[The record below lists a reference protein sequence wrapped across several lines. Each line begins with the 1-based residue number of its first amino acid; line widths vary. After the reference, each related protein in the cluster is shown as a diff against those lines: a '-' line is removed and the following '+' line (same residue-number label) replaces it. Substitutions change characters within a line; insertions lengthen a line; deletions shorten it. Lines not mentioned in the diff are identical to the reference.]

1 MHPAVIL
8 RILGLLL
15 MVYSSTMLLPAL
27 VALIYD
33 DGGEKQFFFAFAIT
47 LVSGLL
53 CWLPVQNR
61 KQDLRVRDGF
71 VVVVLYDIIVA
82 NVSVAIKVLGPL
94 KSLRPGFVEF
104 PVELD
109 DDFAIALLASTIS
122 LTPGTVSADV
132 SDDRTLLLIHA
143 LDAES
148 DDEVINAIR
157 TRYEARL
164 KEMFQ

>member
-1 MHPAVIL
+1 MTHLFNRLLPFPSLSLIL
-8 RILGLLL
+8 WL
-15 MVYSSTMLLPAL
+15 TWMLLSGFTAGHAL
-27 VALIYD
+27 L
-33 DGGEKQFFFAFAIT
+33 GAIIAV
-47 LVSGLL
+47 LVPLGTRPFWPNVPRIRNLPRLL
-53 CWLPVQNR
+53 
-61 KQDLRVRDGF
+61 GF

-132 SDDRTLLLIHA
+132 SQDRQTLLIHA
-143 LDAES
+143 LDVDDPDALVAE
-148 DDEVINAIR
+148 IKP
-157 TRYEARL
+157 RYERPL
-164 KEMFQ
+164 KEIFEC

>member
-1 MHPAVIL
+1 MLDRLSFPQPYLSLIL
-8 RILGLLL
+8 FTVWQFL
-15 MVYSSTMLLPAL
+15 S
-27 VALIYD
+27 
-33 DGGEKQFFFAFAIT
+33 DG
-47 LVSGLL
+47 VSGASVVMGLAL
-53 CWLPVQNR
+53 AWIPQLTRGFWPDPPFFTRPWKLPPYLV
-61 KQDLRVRDGF
+61 L
-71 VVVVLYDIIVA
+71 VLYDILVSS
-82 NVSVAIKVLGPL
+82 VSVARLILSGRDPRPILVSYPL
-94 KSLRPGFVEF
+94 
-104 PVELD
+104 ELTHPL
-109 DDFAIALLASTIS
+109 AISMLASTIS

>member
-1 MHPAVIL
+1 MKLMYRVLPYPSLSLIL
-8 RILGLLL
+8 WFAW
-15 MVYSSTMLLPAL
+15 MLLSGFTAGHAVL
-27 VALIYD
+27 
-33 DGGEKQFFFAFAIT
+33 GAI
-47 LVSGLL
+47 LAVLL
-53 CWLPVQNR
+53 PLGTRPFWPNVPRIRNLPR
-61 KQDLRVRDGF
+61 LLGF
-71 VVVVLYDIIVA
+71 VVVVLYDIVVA

-94 KSLRPGFVEF
+94 RSLRPGFVEL
-104 PVELD
+104 PLELE

>member
-1 MHPAVIL
+1 MSRLLDRVLPFPSLSLIL
-8 RILGLLL
+8 WLAW
-15 MVYSSTMLLPAL
+15 MLLSGFTAGHAL
-27 VALIYD
+27 LGAVLA
-33 DGGEKQFFFAFAIT
+33 
-47 LVSGLL
+47 VLL
-53 CWLPVQNR
+53 PLTTRPFWPNVPRIRNLPR
-61 KQDLRVRDGF
+61 MFGF

-132 SDDRTLLLIHA
+132 SQDRQTLLIHA
-143 LDAES
+143 LDVDDPDVLVAE
-148 DDEVINAIR
+148 IKQ
-157 TRYEARL
+157 RYERPL
-164 KEMFQ
+164 KEIFEC

>member
-1 MHPAVIL
+1 MLDRLSFPQPYLSLIL
-8 RILGLLL
+8 FTVWQFL
-15 MVYSSTMLLPAL
+15 S
-27 VALIYD
+27 
-33 DGGEKQFFFAFAIT
+33 DG
-47 LVSGLL
+47 VSGASVVMGLAL
-53 CWLPVQNR
+53 AWMIPQLTRGFWPDPPFFTRPWKLPPYLV
-61 KQDLRVRDGF
+61 L
-71 VVVVLYDIIVA
+71 VLYDILVSS
-82 NVSVAIKVLGPL
+82 VSVARLILSGRDPRPILVSYPL
-94 KSLRPGFVEF
+94 
-104 PVELD
+104 ELTHPL
-109 DDFAIALLASTIS
+109 AISMLASTIS

>member
-1 MHPAVIL
+1 M
-8 RILGLLL
+8 
-15 MVYSSTMLLPAL
+15 
-27 VALIYD
+27 
-33 DGGEKQFFFAFAIT
+33 
-47 LVSGLL
+47 
-53 CWLPVQNR
+53 
-61 KQDLRVRDGF
+61 
-71 VVVVLYDIIVA
+71 
-82 NVSVAIKVLGPL
+82 
-94 KSLRPGFVEF
+94 
-104 PVELD
+104 
-109 DDFAIALLASTIS
+109 LASTIS